1 MGRGRLGSVD
11 EYGLE
16 MGSATVEAGV
26 LLARLD
32 SDGGLCSS
40 GAVDVDEK
48 RDSLS
53 CWVCSLEDEKADES
67 RTTDSLPKPLRV
79 EEEWRARTVVVG

>member
-16 MGSATVEAGV
+16 MGSATVAAGG

-32 SDGGLCSS
+32 SDCGLCCN
-40 GAVDVDEK
+40 GAVDVDGK
-48 RDSLS
+48 RESLS
-53 CWVCSLEDEKADES
+53 
-67 RTTDSLPKPLRV
+67 
-79 EEEWRARTVVVG
+79 

>member
-16 MGSATVEAGV
+16 MGSATVAASV
-26 LLARLD
+26 LLARLG
-32 SDGGLCSS
+32 SGCELCGN

-53 CWVCSLEDEKADES
+53 W
-67 RTTDSLPKPLRV
+67 
-79 EEEWRARTVVVG
+79 